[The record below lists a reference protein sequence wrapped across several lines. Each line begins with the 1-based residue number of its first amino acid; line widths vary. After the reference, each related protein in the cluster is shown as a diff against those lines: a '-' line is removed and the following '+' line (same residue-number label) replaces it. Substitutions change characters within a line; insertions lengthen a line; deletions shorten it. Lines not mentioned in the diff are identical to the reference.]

1 MSDDTQVTEGV
12 EATEEVAET
21 EEVTLSQKLAGIDQF
36 PVEWAGRD
44 SHGNL
49 ELQGNVFKITVTPAG
64 MFGQNIRDF
73 GFDQA
78 VELAEEESIEDH
90 NFGACYVREKSL
102 RKEADGRWYCD
113 LSVDPHKVR
122 YVKVTTMLVDD
133 DGEAVL
139 GDDGKPQIKTAPRKE
154 AWITCELSQLE
165 PMTDH
170 PLSAVYRQSD
180 RRTTAMLRANVRSE
194 NLGKSGAKKV
204 GRGKGSRKRLSPEQ
218 IAAVLAQANA

>member
-1 MSDDTQVTEGV
+1 MSNDTQVTE
-12 EATEEVAET
+12 
-21 EEVTLSQKLAGIDQF
+21 EVTLTQKLAEIDQF
-36 PVEWAGRD
+36 SVKWAGRD
-44 SHGNL
+44 EHGNL
-49 ELQGNVFKITVTPAG
+49 ELQANVFNITVTPAG

-78 VELAEEESIEDH
+78 IEMAEEESIEEH
-90 NFGACYVREKSL
+90 GFGACYVREKSL
-102 RKEADGRWYCD
+102 RKEADGRWYMD

-122 YVKVTTMLVDD
+122 YCKVTTMLVDD

-165 PMTDH
+165 PLTSH
-170 PLSAVYRQSD
+170 PLCAVYRQSD
-180 RRTTAMLRANVRSE
+180 RRTKAMLAANERSE
-194 NLGKSGAKKV
+194 NLGKPGSKKS

-218 IAAVLAQANA
+218 IAAVLASANA

>member
-1 MSDDTQVTEGV
+1 MSDSDTSVTN
-12 EATEEVAET
+12 
-21 EEVTLSQKLAGIDQF
+21 EVTLTQKLAEIDQF
-36 PVEWAGRD
+36 SVEWAGRD
-44 SHGNL
+44 EHGNL
-49 ELQGNVFKITVTPAG
+49 ELQANVFKITVTPAP

-78 VELAEEESIEDH
+78 IELAEEESIEDH
-90 NFGACYVREKSL
+90 DFGACYVREKSL
-102 RKEADGRWYCD
+102 RREADGRWYAD

-122 YVKVTTMLVDD
+122 YCKVTTMLVDD
-133 DGEAVL
+133 DGEPVL

-165 PMTDH
+165 PMTSH
-170 PLSAVYRQSD
+170 PLCAVYRQSD
-180 RRTTAMLRANVRSE
+180 RRTTAMLRANERSE
-194 NLGKSGAKKV
+194 KIGSSGGKKG